1 MIKFTKRVGK
11 FYRINQ
17 YIQAKEVRVVD
28 EKGKAIGV
36 MPIFN
41 AIQKARELGG
51 DLIEVAAKAQP
62 PVCKI
67 IDFKKFKYL
76 EAKKERE
83 EKKGQKGGKL
93 KEVMFSPF
101 IAQNDLSI
109 RIKRIKEFLEEGD
122 KVKIRIRFS
131 GRELGKKEFGYK
143 ILNQITSQLAE
154 IATPEGESKFQGRE
168 LFLILSQK
176 ASSFKRTE
184 EKQNE
189 KKDENQQAAGAQG

>member
-1 MIKFTKRVGK
+1 MGK

-28 EKGKAIGV
+28 GKGKAIGV

-41 AIQKARELGG
+41 AIQKAKELGG
-51 DLIEVAAKAQP
+51 DLIEVAASAKP

-83 EKKGQKGGKL
+83 EKKGQKGGET
-93 KEVMFSPF
+93 KELMFTPF
-101 IAQNDLSI
+101 IAQNDLNT
-109 RIKRIKEFLEEGD
+109 RVKRAKEFLEEGN

-143 ILNQITSQLAE
+143 IIDAIMTQLGE
-154 IATPEGESKFQGRE
+154 IANKEGEAKFMGRE
-168 LFLILSQK
+168 LSLIVSP
-176 ASSFKRTE
+176 KRTNKAE
-184 EKQNE
+184 GNKNE
-189 KKDENQQAAGAQG
+189 KKDENQ

>member
-1 MIKFTKRVGK
+1 MGK

-28 EKGKAIGV
+28 EKGAQVGV

-51 DLIEVAAKAQP
+51 DLIEVASNAKP

-67 IDFKKFKYL
+67 INFKKFKYL

-83 EKKGQKGGKL
+83 EKKGQKSGEL

-101 IAQNDLSI
+101 IAQNDLNV
-109 RIKRIKEFLEEGD
+109 RIKRISGFLKEGD

-143 ILNQITSQLAE
+143 ILDQIKKEFGE
-154 IATPEGESKFQGRE
+154 IASTEGEAKFQGRE
-168 LFLILSQK
+168 LFLIMAPK
-176 ASSFKRTE
+176 KIFTRKTE
-184 EKQNE
+184 EISNE
-189 KKDENQQAAGAQG
+189 KKDENQQTAVSQS